1 MGPTTAASAGYASTS
16 AGFMALMIGYLGSVG
31 ADVMMVI
38 LAALSGCVISLSGET
53 KTSAWAA
60 VRFLVISVTVSLVLA
75 WVLADALVSYVP
87 AANSPYAPSMIAMLI
102 GFLANR
108 LPQILNAIV
117 GKISDKAGLEV
128 KND

>member
-1 MGPTTAASAGYASTS
+1 
-16 AGFMALMIGYLGSVG
+16 MALMIGYLGHVG

-38 LAALSGCVISLSGET
+38 LAALSGCVISLSGKT
-53 KTSAWAA
+53 KTSAWVA

-117 GKISDKAGLEV
+117 GKISAKAGLEV
-128 KND
+128 EK